1 MIIKF
6 PDQTHGSLQKTR
18 TKKETWSRRVSWN
31 VNPDLSGRGSV
42 AFSLEQVRKAQL

>member
-18 TKKETWSRRVSWN
+18 TKKETWSKSTLIVGGL
-31 VNPDLSGRGSV
+31 VGM
-42 AFSLEQVRKAQL
+42 